1 MDDKLAL
8 KADEA
13 ELANYATLND
23 VSAFIT
29 EADLPDL
36 SGYATVANVDASLA
50 LKADKTYVDS
60 SLDLKA
66 NKTELNSYATI
77 ANVDSSLALKADK
90 TYVDASLD
98 NKVNTSE
105 MVNYATKNDISTF
118 IDATALNGY
127 ATETFVNSSL
137 ANYTTIANVD
147 ASLALKANTSDLSNY
162 ATIANVDSSLA
173 LKADKTDLNSY
184 ATIANVDSS
193 LSLKADKTYV
203 DASLDNK
210 VNTSEMVNYATK
222 NDISTFLVPNDVSIY
237 ATIANVDSS
246 LAIKA
251 DKTYVDASLNNK
263 VNTSEMVNYATK
275 NDISTFIDA
284 TALNGYATEQ
294 FVNSSLS
301 NYATIANVDSSLSLK
316 ADKTYVD
323 ASLNN
328 KANTSDLASYA
339 TITNVDASLALKADK
354 TELTDLVK
362 FEELTQAQY
371 DLLQTKDPSTLYVIT
386 DAPAFVA
393 SHYYTKSEIDA
404 MIGDIST
411 ALANIL
417 GN

>member
-1 MDDKLAL
+1 MA
-8 KADEA
+8 
-13 ELANYATLND
+13 
-23 VSAFIT
+23 
-29 EADLPDL
+29 
-36 SGYATVANVDASLA
+36 
-50 LKADKTYVDS
+50 
-60 SLDLKA
+60 
-66 NKTELNSYATI
+66 
-77 ANVDSSLALKADK
+77 
-90 TYVDASLD
+90 
-98 NKVNTSE
+98 
-105 MVNYATKNDISTF
+105 NYATKNDISTF

-137 ANYTTIANVD
+137 ANYATIANVD
-147 ASLALKANTSDLSNY
+147 ASLALKANASDLSNY

-246 LAIKA
+246 LSLKA
-251 DKTYVDASLNNK
+251 DKTYVDASLDNK

-294 FVNSSLS
+294 FVNSSLA
-301 NYATIANVDSSLSLK
+301 NYATIANVDSSLALK
-316 ADKTYVD
+316 ADKTY
-323 ASLNN
+323 
-328 KANTSDLASYA
+328 
-339 TITNVDASLALKADK
+339 VDASLALKADK
-354 TELTDLVK
+354 TEIVDFVK

-371 DLLQTKDPSTLYVIT
+371 DLLPTKDPSTLYVIT